1 MDRDYHKIHT
11 AKVASKCLECFVAT
25 LRHYTKSYHW
35 NLHAVESTVA
45 DELIK
50 RLKFADV
57 DENAEF
63 TTTIRA
69 CLYYH
74 PQSFEELR

>member
-1 MDRDYHKIHT
+1 M
-11 AKVASKCLECFVAT
+11 L
-25 LRHYTKSYHW
+25 L
-35 NLHAVESTVA
+35 NLQCHAVESTVA

-74 PQSFEELR
+74 PQPFKELR

>member
-1 MDRDYHKIHT
+1 M
-11 AKVASKCLECFVAT
+11 L
-25 LRHYTKSYHW
+25 L
-35 NLHAVESTVA
+35 NLQCHAVESTVA

-74 PQSFEELR
+74 PQPFKELRLVYYRYTIILHESKGL